1 MNLADVETPA
11 LVIDLDQLHHNIN
24 HMAQLC
30 REAGVA
36 LRPHIKTHK
45 IPEIAKMQREAG
57 ATGITCAKLGEAE
70 VMVDAG
76 FKDVLIAFPIVGSQ
90 KLRRLNALR
99 ERARVIVSLDS
110 IEVAQGLASTA
121 TLSLES
127 LEIYVEV
134 DIGLHRTGQIAGLPT
149 AQLVYDV
156 ATRHDLRVVGLM
168 AHAGHAYRERE
179 PIRRQLLVRRQLEEL
194 LDTQRKCAELG
205 VAIETLSVGSTPTV
219 EFELAESGV
228 NEVRPGTYVFNDTRM
243 IQLGVATEETCSAH
257 VVTTVVSRPNAERF
271 VVDAGSKSLSSDG
284 VGEPGWIRVADR
296 ADLSMDF
303 LNEEHGVGSLDLAQG
318 GQLAIGDRLR
328 LIPSHVCPVF
338 NLFDSA
344 YAVRDEIVVETFRV
358 AARGRVR

>member
-1 MNLADVETPA
+1 LNLSDIETPA
-11 LVIDLDQLHHNIN
+11 LVIDFDQLHHNIN

-76 FKDVLIAFPIVGSQ
+76 FEDVLIAFPIVGSE

-110 IEVAQGLASTA
+110 IEVARGLASTA
-121 TLSLES
+121 MRSREP

-134 DIGLHRTGQIAGLPT
+134 DVGLHRTGQVPGLPT

-156 ATRHDLRVVGLM
+156 ARMHDVRVVGLM
-168 AHAGHAYRERE
+168 AHAGHAYRERK
-179 PIRRQLLVRRQLEEL
+179 PIQRKLLVRRELEEL

-205 VAIETLSVGSTPTV
+205 VAVETLSVGSTPSV
-219 EFELAESGV
+219 EFEMAERGV
-228 NEVRPGTYVFNDTRM
+228 NEVRPGTYAFNDTKM

-257 VVTTVVSRPNAERF
+257 VVTTVVSRPSAERF
-271 VVDAGSKSLSSDG
+271 VVDAGSKCLSSDG
-284 VGEPGWIRVADR
+284 DGEPGWIRVAGR
-296 ADLSMDF
+296 GDLSMDF
-303 LNEEHGVGSLDLAQG
+303 LSEEHGVGSIDLARG
-318 GQLAIGDRLR
+318 GHLAIGDRLR

-338 NLFDSA
+338 NLFDSV
-344 YAVRDEIVVETFRV
+344 YAVRNELVVETFRV